1 MKSNTI
7 LLVDDNPANLK
18 LLVDCLEG
26 QNIKVAVAQNGERAL
41 QRLERAHLP
50 KPDLILLDVMMP
62 GIDGFETCRRIKA
75 VPELSDIPVIFM
87 SALTD
92 TSDKVSGFSIGGVD
106 FITKPIQVEE
116 MLARVKTH
124 LELAELRKKL
134 DLGIRMRTQE
144 LVDVNNSL
152 RHEIAERKRIEA
164 QVRYI
169 ATHDSL
175 TDLPNRALLE
185 DRLNLLIAQAGRRQ
199 EKVVLMF
206 LDLDQFKV
214 VNDSLGHHVGDEL
227 LREVAQRLKSCLR
240 NEDTVARFGGDEFVL
255 CLPIHD
261 CDEEINPI
269 ARKVFDSL
277 REPFSVDEHNLH
289 VGSSIGV
296 AIFPDDG
303 IDADTLMRNADTAMY
318 HAKRS
323 GRAEIKLYTA
333 DLNENAHARLSLS
346 NLLREAIRD
355 RELHMEYQPQ
365 IDLGTGRIIGAE
377 ALMRW
382 CRCDGTVIS
391 PAEFIPVA
399 ESNGLIKELGEW
411 GLRQSCKELK
421 RWHDAGY
428 GHLRMS
434 VNISVPQLHSD
445 GFVDAVHGVVN
456 EFQLPPDQL
465 ELEITES
472 LLMQHSEA
480 NLSILRDLSE
490 FGIRLSIDDFGTGY
504 SSLAYLQDFPVNVLK
519 IDLSFVRNMGTE
531 HGNAI
536 PSAIIAMAHSLN
548 LKVVA
553 EGIESAEQESM
564 LKSLGCD
571 FAQGFYYSRSVAG
584 EDFLEMCGSGVSRIT
599 REN

>member
-1 MKSNTI
+1 
-7 LLVDDNPANLK
+7 
-18 LLVDCLEG
+18 
-26 QNIKVAVAQNGERAL
+26 
-41 QRLERAHLP
+41 
-50 KPDLILLDVMMP
+50 MP
-62 GIDGFETCRRIKA
+62 GIDGFETCQRIKA
-75 VPELSDIPVIFM
+75 IQDLREIPVIFM

-92 TSDKVSGFSIGGVD
+92 TADKVSGFSMGGVD
-106 FITKPIQVEE
+106 YITKPIQVEE
-116 MLARVKTH
+116 MLARIKTH

-134 DLGIRMRTQE
+134 DWRIKMRTQE

-152 RHEIAERKRIEA
+152 RHEIEEKKRIEE

-175 TDLPNRALLE
+175 TDLPNRVLLE
-185 DRLNLLIAQAGRRQ
+185 DRLNLLIAQAERRN

-206 LDLDQFKV
+206 LDLDQFKI

-227 LREVAQRLKSCLR
+227 LREVSQRLKNSLR

-255 CLPIHD
+255 CFPIHD
-261 CDEEINPI
+261 CDEEIHLI
-269 ARKVFDSL
+269 AKKVFDSL
-277 REPFSVDEHNLH
+277 REPFCVDKHNLH

-303 IDADTLMRNADTAMY
+303 NDADILMRNADIAMY

-333 DLNENAHARLSLS
+333 DLNENAHARLNMS
-346 NLLREAIRD
+346 NLLRKAITD
-355 RELHMEYQPQ
+355 RELYMEYQPQ
-365 IDLGTGRIIGAE
+365 IDLGSGKIIGAE

-382 CRCDGTVIS
+382 CRHDGTLIS

-411 GLRQSCKELK
+411 GLRQSCQELR

-434 VNISVPQLHSD
+434 VNISVPQLHSA
-445 GFVDAVHGVVN
+445 GFVEATHGVIN
-456 EFQLPPDQL
+456 EFQLPPQQL

-472 LLMQHSEA
+472 LLMQHSKT
-480 NLSILRDLSE
+480 NLRILRDLSE

-504 SSLAYLQDFPVNVLK
+504 SSLAYLQDFPVNILK

-536 PSAIIAMAHSLN
+536 PSAIIAMAYSLH

-553 EGIESAEQESM
+553 EGIESAVQENI

-571 FAQGFYYSRSVAG
+571 FAQGFYYSRAVPG
-584 EDFLEMCGSGVSRIT
+584 KDLLEMCDTGISQIT
-599 REN
+599 RES

>member
-26 QNIKVAVAQNGERAL
+26 QNIKVAVAQDGQGAL
-41 QRLERAHLP
+41 QRLGRAHLP

-92 TSDKVSGFSIGGVD
+92 TSDKVSGFSMGGVD
-106 FITKPIQVEE
+106 YITKPIQIEE

-124 LELAELRKKL
+124 LELAELRKSL

-152 RHEIAERKRIEA
+152 RHEIEERKRIEA

-175 TDLPNRALLE
+175 TDLPNRVLLE
-185 DRLNLLIAQAGRRQ
+185 DRLNLLIAQAGRRN
-199 EKVVLMF
+199 EKVILMF
-206 LDLDQFKV
+206 LDLDQFKI

-227 LREVAQRLKSCLR
+227 LREVALRLKDCLR
-240 NEDTVARFGGDEFVL
+240 NEDTVARFGGDEFIL

-261 CDEEINPI
+261 CDEEINLI

-277 REPFSVDEHNLH
+277 REPFSVDEYNLH

-323 GRAEIKLYTA
+323 GRAEIKLYTS
-333 DLNENAHARLSLS
+333 DLNENAHARLNLS

-355 RELHMEYQPQ
+355 RELYMEYQPQ
-365 IDLGTGRIIGAE
+365 IDLVSGEIIGAE

-382 CRCDGTVIS
+382 CRQDGALIS

-434 VNISVPQLHSD
+434 VNISVPQLHSA
-445 GFVDAVHGVVN
+445 GFVEATHGVIN
-456 EFQLPPDQL
+456 EFQLPPNQL

-490 FGIRLSIDDFGTGY
+490 IGIRLSIDDFGTGY

-536 PSAIIAMAHSLN
+536 PSAIIAMAHSLH

-553 EGIESAEQESM
+553 EGIESAAQESM

-571 FAQGFYYSRSVAG
+571 FAQGFYYSRSVPG
-584 EDFLEMCGSGVSRIT
+584 KDLLEMCGNGMPRIT
-599 REN
+599 REK

>member
-26 QNIKVAVAQNGERAL
+26 QNIKVAVAQNGQGAL
-41 QRLERAHLP
+41 QRLGLAHLP

-92 TSDKVSGFSIGGVD
+92 TSDKVSGFSMGGVD
-106 FITKPIQVEE
+106 YITKPIQIEE

-124 LELAELRKKL
+124 LELAELRKSL

-152 RHEIAERKRIEA
+152 RHEIEERKRIEA

-175 TDLPNRALLE
+175 TNLPNRALLE
-185 DRLNLLIAQAGRRQ
+185 DRLNLLIAQAGRRN

-227 LREVAQRLKSCLR
+227 LREVAQRLKGCLR

-255 CLPIHD
+255 CLPIHA
-261 CDEEINPI
+261 CDEEIKLI

-277 REPFSVDEHNLH
+277 REPFSVDEHSLH

-303 IDADTLMRNADTAMY
+303 FDADTLMRNADTAMY

-323 GRAEIKLYTA
+323 GRAEIKLYTS
-333 DLNENAHARLSLS
+333 DLNENAHARLNLS

-355 RELHMEYQPQ
+355 RELYMEYQPQ
-365 IDLGTGRIIGAE
+365 IDLVTGKIIGAE

-382 CRCDGTVIS
+382 CGHDGTLIS

-411 GLRQSCKELK
+411 GLRQSCQELK

-428 GHLRMS
+428 GHLRMA
-434 VNISVPQLHSD
+434 VNISVPQLHSA
-445 GFVDAVHGVVN
+445 GFVDTTLDVIN
-456 EFQLPPDQL
+456 EYQLPPDQL

-472 LLMQHSEA
+472 LLMQHSET

-504 SSLAYLQDFPVNVLK
+504 SSLAYLQDFPVNLLK

-536 PSAIIAMAHSLN
+536 PSAIIAMAHSLHM
-548 LKVVA
+548 KVVA
-553 EGIESAEQESM
+553 EGIESAEQENM

-571 FAQGFYYSRSVAG
+571 FAQGFYYSRSVSG
-584 EDFLEMCGSGVSRIT
+584 KDLLEMCGNGMPRIT
-599 REN
+599 REK